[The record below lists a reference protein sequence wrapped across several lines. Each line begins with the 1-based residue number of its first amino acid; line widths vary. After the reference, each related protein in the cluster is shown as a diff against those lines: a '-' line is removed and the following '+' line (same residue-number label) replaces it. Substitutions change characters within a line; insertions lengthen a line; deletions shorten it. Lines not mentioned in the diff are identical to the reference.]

1 VVPTTLTISNLSVV
15 HVIRA
20 NTLKALI
27 IVLFMNR
34 SVGLKR
40 GGFLKRKTPL
50 RANGK
55 SDTAL
60 TREHIQ
66 AELRRI
72 VIERDGGC
80 IFQKPLMDG
89 RSLGIPY
96 CGGYAKDGHLIL
108 QADHLLTRANSAT
121 FADPRLVVAVCKAH
135 HGWKSLGSNRNKAQY
150 DAAVR
155 AILPADRVALWDACE
170 KDSWRP
176 HRTYASDWALE
187 LAYLK
192 TL

>member
-1 VVPTTLTISNLSVV
+1 MILCN
-15 HVIRA
+15 HVQRNI
-20 NTLKALI
+20 
-27 IVLFMNR
+27 
-34 SVGLKR
+34 GLKR
-40 GGFLKRKTPL
+40 HTPLKRKTAL
-50 RANGK
+50 NVVGH
-55 SDTAL
+55 SDTAQL
-60 TREHIQ
+60 KENIQ

-72 VIERDGGC
+72 VIARDGGC
-80 IFQKPLMDG
+80 IFRPRRVRVFGAGTPAQEVRFSTVPE
-89 RSLGIPY
+89 

-121 FADPRLVVAVCKAH
+121 FADPRLVVCVCKAH
-135 HGWKSLGSNRNKAQY
+135 HGWKSVGSNRNKAQY

-155 AILPADRVALWDACE
+155 SILPPERVKLWDACE

-176 HRTYASDWALE
+176 VRTSASDWALE